1 MNIEIT
7 DNIRNSIRETITAEM
22 NIVYLLERTELT
34 EKEKSEIISEY
45 LNRLF
50 GDISIRSKIQDIGE
64 QLMNDILDTK

>member
-22 NIVYLLERTELT
+22 NISYLLERTELT

>member
-22 NIVYLLERTELT
+22 NISYLLERTELT

-50 GDISIRSKIQDIGE
+50 GDIRIRSKIQDIGE

>member
-22 NIVYLLERTELT
+22 NISYLLERTELT

-50 GDISIRSKIQDIGE
+50 GDISIDLKYKISE
-64 QLMNDILDTK
+64 NSL

>member
-22 NIVYLLERTELT
+22 NIAYLLERTELT